1 VTSSKHLSPDL
12 TRVKQELVRRS
23 FWDYRRIIRPRMF
36 IGWWQADLAA
46 RLQRFYQD
54 LIAGRRPKLVIQA
67 PPQHGKSEQVED
79 FIGWLVGMNPD
90 TRVIYASFSDRLGV
104 RANKNLQRRIDS
116 DTYRELFPGTSIN
129 AENVVTKF
137 DRPLRNSDVFEF
149 VNREGYFRNTTVLG
163 SVTGEGLD
171 LGVVDDPLKGR
182 AEASSKL
189 VRDRTW
195 DWFTDDF
202 FSRFSERA
210 GLLVIMTR
218 WHLDD
223 PVGRM
228 IADLPGVEVVTYKA
242 IATEDEEH
250 RKAGDPLFPEL
261 KSMDFLT
268 ERQRLMLP
276 ARWSA
281 LYQQDPQPDEGSLM
295 DASRLV
301 VVDQLPADVEVTQEV
316 RYWDKAGTEGA
327 GCFTVGAKL
336 GKLSDG
342 RFAILDI
349 IRDQVGAVRRERMI
363 RQAAD
368 MDGSGVTVW
377 IEQEPGSGGK
387 ESAEN
392 TILRLSGYVVK
403 ADKPTGNKELRAEP
417 YAVQVEAGN
426 ILVLRRSWTEALIEE
441 HRTFPG
447 GKYKDQIDAVAG
459 AFNKLARPSVAMW

>member
-1 VTSSKHLSPDL
+1 MTSSKHLSPDL

-426 ILVLRRSWTEALIEE
+426 ILVLRRPWTEALIEE

>member
-1 VTSSKHLSPDL
+1 MTSSKHLSPDL